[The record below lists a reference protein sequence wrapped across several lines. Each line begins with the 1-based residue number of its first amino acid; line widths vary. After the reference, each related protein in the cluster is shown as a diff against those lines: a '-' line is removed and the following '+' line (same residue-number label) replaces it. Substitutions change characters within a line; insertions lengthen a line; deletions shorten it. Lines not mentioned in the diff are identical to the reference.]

1 MRYVTPPKLHDALQ
15 RHPPDVYGN
24 VACVVVVVELVACV
38 VVVVELVGATVVT
51 PRSRTRAGSA
61 GRVPASHQ
69 SHVAPALVPVH
80 PAVALM

>member
-1 MRYVTPPKLHDALQ
+1 MRYVAPPKLHDALQ

-24 VACVVVVVELVACV
+24 VACVVVVVELMGDNGVYGK
-38 VVVVELVGATVVT
+38 LVGAAVVT
-51 PRSRTRAGSA
+51 PRSLIRAGRA
-61 GRVPASHQ
+61 PASHQ